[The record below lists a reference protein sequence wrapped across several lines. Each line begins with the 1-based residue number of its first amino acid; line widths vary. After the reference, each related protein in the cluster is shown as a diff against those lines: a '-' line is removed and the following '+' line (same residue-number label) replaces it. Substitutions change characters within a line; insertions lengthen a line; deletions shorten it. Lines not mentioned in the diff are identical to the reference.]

1 MAGPGRAVPDGT
13 RSLTCRTKDIMVL
26 TKRFKLG
33 EEEDGYG
40 SSPTANRVVMVQR
53 SEECLFPGR
62 ERELRRYEAKFV
74 QPCMFRSM

>member
-40 SSPTANRVVMVQR
+40 SSPTANRVVMVQSVSRERGESANYEDTRRSSYNHVR
-53 SEECLFPGR
+53 SE
-62 ERELRRYEAKFV
+62 V
-74 QPCMFRSM
+74 

>member
-1 MAGPGRAVPDGT
+1 
-13 RSLTCRTKDIMVL
+13 MVL

-53 SEECLFPGR
+53 SEEGLFPATNPKNSDPGI
-62 ERELRRYEAKFV
+62 
-74 QPCMFRSM
+74 